1 MLLRRFIGAAESST
15 TMEGMRDLLRG
26 SVGKTLHGLTAED
39 RIAAAWK
46 VASGRALSERSAVVG
61 FADGIVQ
68 VEVSDSAWLEQFMT
82 IASQLRTEIA
92 RIAEV
97 EVAAIHFELKKF

>member
-1 MLLRRFIGAAESST
+1 
-15 TMEGMRDLLRG
+15 MEGMRDLLRG
-26 SVGKTLHGLTAED
+26 SVGNTLHGLRAED
-39 RIAAAWK
+39 RIAAAWM

-68 VEVSDSAWLEQFMT
+68 VEVSDSAWLEQLIT

-97 EVAAIHFELKKF
+97 EVAGIHFELKKF

>member
-1 MLLRRFIGAAESST
+1 
-15 TMEGMRDLLRG
+15 MEGMRDLLRG
-26 SVGKTLHGLTAED
+26 SVGKTLRGLRAED

-46 VASGRALSERSAVVG
+46 VASGRALSERSVVVG
-61 FADGIVQ
+61 FSDGIVQ
-68 VEVSDSAWLEQFMT
+68 VEVSDSAWLEQLMT

-97 EVAAIHFELKKF
+97 EVAAIHFELKNFDSPR